1 MGLNAIRDTDGLTAN
16 RGSFRFTSDGL
27 SGAMPPRSPGPTPRT
42 LIRISSSAGEL
53 TTKNH
58 NANAAMEVTDAS
70 KERSA
75 AGEGDEI
82 TMKRPPD
89 GPSKT
94 KEEEEEEERE
104 HPAIAQVRCMMGREL
119 RIRIVDGRV
128 FTGRFE
134 CYDKQGNILMDNAM
148 STSVGDPEGT
158 EPHVFRGMIVI
169 QAQHRVDTHLVVRD
183 GEVDPS
189 APDFD
194 PYKELEERSLFEMAQ
209 AETYADGGVDPVD
222 GHDPPVL

>member
-1 MGLNAIRDTDGLTAN
+1 
-16 RGSFRFTSDGL
+16 
-27 SGAMPPRSPGPTPRT
+27 
-42 LIRISSSAGEL
+42 
-53 TTKNH
+53 
-58 NANAAMEVTDAS
+58 
-70 KERSA
+70 
-75 AGEGDEI
+75 
-82 TMKRPPD
+82 
-89 GPSKT
+89 
-94 KEEEEEEERE
+94 
-104 HPAIAQVRCMMGREL
+104 MMGREL

-169 QAQHRVDTHLVVRD
+169 QARHRVDTHLVVRD
-183 GEVDPS
+183 GESDPS

>member
-75 AGEGDEI
+75 AGDETT
-82 TMKRPPD
+82 TMERPPD

-94 KEEEEEEERE
+94 REEEGEEERE

-169 QAQHRVDTHLVVRD
+169 QARHRVDTHLVVRD
-183 GEVDPS
+183 GESDPS

>member
-1 MGLNAIRDTDGLTAN
+1 MTPNARVPPGK
-16 RGSFRFTSDGL
+16 L
-27 SGAMPPRSPGPTPRT
+27 SG
-42 LIRISSSAGEL
+42 
-53 TTKNH
+53 KNH

-75 AGEGDEI
+75 AGDETT
-82 TMKRPPD
+82 TMERPPD

-94 KEEEEEEERE
+94 KEEEEEERE

-169 QAQHRVDTHLVVRD
+169 QARHRVDTHLVVRD
-183 GEVDPS
+183 GESDPS

>member
-1 MGLNAIRDTDGLTAN
+1 M
-16 RGSFRFTSDGL
+16 
-27 SGAMPPRSPGPTPRT
+27 
-42 LIRISSSAGEL
+42 
-53 TTKNH
+53 
-58 NANAAMEVTDAS
+58 NAAMEVTDAS

-75 AGEGDEI
+75 AGDDEI
-82 TMKRPPD
+82 AMKKMD
-89 GPSKT
+89 GPST
-94 KEEEEEEERE
+94 REEEEERE